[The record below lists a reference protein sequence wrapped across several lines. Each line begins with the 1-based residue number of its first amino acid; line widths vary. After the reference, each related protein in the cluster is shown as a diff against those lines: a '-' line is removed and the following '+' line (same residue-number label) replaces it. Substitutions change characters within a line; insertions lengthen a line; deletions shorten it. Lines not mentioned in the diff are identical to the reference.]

1 MTDGLTGLWALTED
15 SWDEAYHWSDVEG
28 GFLNATVGE
37 VAQAIVGEVT
47 QIIQQL
53 ARVRRRIA
61 EVRPRDNLLALGI
74 VDSLA
79 IVKLILSLEERFP
92 IRITDEDIV
101 PENFRDIESLSRFV
115 QSKLR

>member
-1 MTDGLTGLWALTED
+1 M
-15 SWDEAYHWSDVEG
+15 SDAEG
-28 GFLNATVGE
+28 SLVNVVVGE
-37 VAQAIVGEVT
+37 IT
-47 QIIQQL
+47 RIIQQL
-53 ARVRRRIA
+53 ARVRRIA
-61 EVRPRDNLLALGI
+61 EVRPRDNLLAQGV

-79 IVKLILSLEERFP
+79 IVKLTLFLEERFP

>member
-1 MTDGLTGLWALTED
+1 MA
-15 SWDEAYHWSDVEG
+15 EG
-28 GFLNATVGE
+28 SFVNVV
-37 VAQAIVGEVT
+37 VAEITRIVQE
-47 QIIQQL
+47 L
-53 ARVRRRIA
+53 ARVRRIA
-61 EVRPRDNLLALGI
+61 EIRPRDNLLAQGV

-79 IVKLILSLEERFP
+79 IVKLMLLLEERFP

>member
-1 MTDGLTGLWALTED
+1 MSEGCLLDPV
-15 SWDEAYHWSDVEG
+15 VE
-28 GFLNATVGE
+28 E
-37 VAQAIVGEVT
+37 IT

-53 ARVRRRIA
+53 ARVRRIA
-61 EVRPRDNLLALGI
+61 EVRPRDNLLAQGV

-79 IVKLILSLEERFP
+79 IVKLTLFLEERFP
-92 IRITDEDIV
+92 IRISDEDIV

>member
-1 MTDGLTGLWALTED
+1 LD
-15 SWDEAYHWSDVEG
+15 SV
-28 GFLNATVGE
+28 VGE
-37 VAQAIVGEVT
+37 IT

-53 ARVRRRIA
+53 ARVRRIA
-61 EVRPRDNLLALGI
+61 EVRPRDNLLAQGV

-79 IVKLILSLEERFP
+79 IVKLTLFLEERFP

>member
-1 MTDGLTGLWALTED
+1 VDA
-15 SWDEAYHWSDVEG
+15 V
-28 GFLNATVGE
+28 VGE
-37 VAQAIVGEVT
+37 IT
-47 QIIQQL
+47 QVIQEL
-53 ARVRRRIA
+53 ARARRIA
-61 EVRPRDNLLALGI
+61 EVRPRDNLLAQGV

-79 IVKLILSLEERFP
+79 IVKLTLFLEQRFP

>member
-1 MTDGLTGLWALTED
+1 M
-15 SWDEAYHWSDVEG
+15 
-28 GFLNATVGE
+28 N
-37 VAQAIVGEVT
+37 AIVGEIT
-47 QIIQQL
+47 QIIQEL
-53 ARVRRRIA
+53 ARARRIA
-61 EVRPRDNLLALGI
+61 EVRPRDNLLAQGV

-79 IVKLILSLEERFP
+79 IVKLMAFLEQRFP